1 MLVHDNAMTIGQL
14 VRECPGRARVFEA
27 FKIDYCCGGKLSLN
41 EVCQKRGLDVEEVWQ
56 HLDRADARRQDEGH
70 WVDADAMSLTELCDH
85 IEQTHHGY
93 LRTEL
98 PRLDYMTDKVAKVH
112 GGEDPRLLLV
122 RQAFEAFRAEVEPH
136 MLKEEIILFPMIR
149 QMETHRDS
157 APGQP
162 LPPFHC
168 GTILNPIRQ
177 MLLEHDHAGDALQSM
192 SELTDEYAVPEWA
205 CNTYR
210 AMLDGLHQL
219 ERNMHQHVHK
229 ENNVLF
235 IKAAELE
242 NALLL

>member
-1 MLVHDNAMTIGQL
+1 MLVHDDTTTIGQM
-14 VRECPGRARVFEA
+14 VRECPNRARVFEA
-27 FKIDYCCGGKLSLN
+27 FKIDYCCGGKFSLK
-41 EVCQKRGLDVEEVWQ
+41 EACQKRGLDVQEVWRK
-56 HLDRADARRQDEGH
+56 LDEADARRQDDSQ
-70 WVDADAMSLTELCDH
+70 WVDADSMSLAELCNH
-85 IEQTHHGY
+85 IEQTHHAY
-93 LRTEL
+93 LRAEL

-112 GGEDPRLLLV
+112 GGEDPRLLQV

-136 MLKEEIILFPMIR
+136 MMKEEVILFPLIR

-168 GTILNPIRQ
+168 GTIRNPIRQ
-177 MLLEHDHAGDALQSM
+177 MLLEHDHAGDALQAM
-192 SELTDEYAVPEWA
+192 SKLTNEYAAPEWA

-210 AMLDGLHQL
+210 AMLDSLRQL

-242 NALLL
+242 DSLQA